1 MATQLPATV
10 ITVTNVSCDIIVTKV
25 TESDITISPNNTTNV
40 IVTNQTTAVITT
52 TAPTVN
58 NIIS

>member
-10 ITVTNVSCDIIVTKV
+10 ITVTNVSWDITVTKV

-40 IVTNQTTAVITT
+40 IVTNQTTAVIAA

-58 NIIS
+58 NIII